1 MNQIRKDLS
10 LLLIIFFLVGISFFS
25 GGVLRAMAYGG
36 IIGSIIGWSTNWAV
50 IQMLFRPR
58 NPVKVLWFSWSGLL
72 IKKKPE
78 LAKKIGEVVE
88 NDLITK
94 EKILERIDKAKPV
107 VYDKIEEKVL
117 ELTKTQFGTFKEVS
131 GERFYPV
138 IEEGRKR
145 LVQDTSPVIEK
156 KLFSQETVMWVSKE
170 VVRLLKYYMNT
181 PMVYVIGTERIDSII
196 ESILKIIK
204 GMDESRRNEIILNI
218 SKYFYDQ
225 ISVHSKDIE
234 IKLKEAFARNDAAF
248 LDDISNDVLSFAHEW
263 IGREENRNI
272 VRDGIAP
279 FLNRISDSIEE
290 SGGFVT
296 WFIDVKQKIN
306 EIMDSHWD
314 TVIETVSLKLR
325 QKDTA
330 LFVTSKMKEM
340 FPGIVGRLDVSRLIG
355 SDVFRELFEQ
365 ALLSTGS
372 NFIKMIDSE
381 EFIRKLR
388 VKAYVVLERPFSD
401 IVPDWEKRAEKIL
414 FYAADQYIDTL
425 STRRI
430 SPVQEILDRLSE
442 KALTEYR
449 IGIVGEK
456 LTADNRNA
464 LINGATD
471 IVFQWLKSNMPDI
484 VDNNLRIGEMVE
496 SEINNFSNEELEKTI
511 KAVVNDELGTIV
523 RLGGYLGIV
532 AGAASQFVIFM
543 IG

>member
-1 MNQIRKDLS
+1 
-10 LLLIIFFLVGISFFS
+10 
-25 GGVLRAMAYGG
+25 MAYGG

-145 LVQDTSPVIEK
+145 LVRDTSPVIEK

-234 IKLKEAFARNDAAF
+234 IKLKEAFANNDAAF

-330 LFVTSKMKEM
+330 LFVASKMKEM
-340 FPGIVGRLDVSRLIG
+340 FPGIVGRLDVSRLLG

-471 IVFQWLKSNMPDI
+471 IVFQWLKSNMPGI